1 MTAMAGPNPP
11 AVAGIV
17 LLAPAVWGRSSMP
30 WYQSLALWVAAHTI
44 PGAGVTGKG
53 LKISASDNLEMLKER
68 GRDPLVIKETRID
81 TVYGLVNLMDKAML
95 SSGRL
100 NAKALILYG
109 ENDQLI
115 PPGATTEMLARLPAD
130 TDGRRRVGVYAA
142 GYHMLLHDL
151 QREVVWN
158 DVGTWIVDPTTD
170 LPSRADAYARET
182 SVCPA
187 PVC

>member
-1 MTAMAGPNPP
+1 MGKTTNSYRRERRPKCWRGSQPIRTVV
-11 AVAGIV
+11 VA
-17 LLAPAVWGRSSMP
+17 
-30 WYQSLALWVAAHTI
+30 
-44 PGAGVTGKG
+44 
-53 LKISASDNLEMLKER
+53 SA
-68 GRDPLVIKETRID
+68 
-81 TVYGLVNLMDKAML
+81 
-95 SSGRL
+95 
-100 NAKALILYG
+100 
-109 ENDQLI
+109 
-115 PPGATTEMLARLPAD
+115 
-130 TDGRRRVGVYAA
+130 YAA